1 MKTTAAV
8 DTTTVTHYENFPVAS
23 LLLPRHLRYAVT
35 ILYHFAR
42 SADDI
47 ADEGPLDA
55 RQRLQQLDGYT
66 RHLDA
71 IGKQQLDPSA
81 PPIFQELQKIIR
93 VHELPLVLLHD
104 LLDAF
109 RQDVRQTRYQSKTE
123 LLDYCRRSA
132 NPVGRLM
139 LRLFQ
144 QENPSQLAWSD
155 AICSSLQL
163 INHWQDLAIDL
174 KKSPARIYLPQDDMQ
189 SYGVTESQLHSGC
202 LDDSLRALLRHE
214 CQYARDLMQ
223 QGQPLVH
230 SLSGR
235 IALEVRLIIA
245 GGLLI
250 LDKIAAVDYDV
261 YQKRPVIRPADGPRL
276 LWQALRL

>member
-1 MKTTAAV
+1 MKTAAAV
-8 DTTTVTHYENFPVAS
+8 EHYENFPVAS
-23 LLLPRHLRYAVT
+23 FLLPRHLRYAITV
-35 ILYHFAR
+35 LYHFAR

-55 RQRLQQLDGYT
+55 PARLHQLDSY
-66 RHLDA
+66 RHHLDA
-71 IGKQQLDPSA
+71 IARQRLEASA
-81 PPIFQELQKIIR
+81 PPLFQELQKVILT
-93 VHELPLVLLHD
+93 HDLPLELLHD

-109 RQDVRQTRYQSKTE
+109 RQDVVQTRYQNKAE

-132 NPVGRLM
+132 NPVGRLL
-139 LRLFQ
+139 LRLFR
-144 QENPSQLAWSD
+144 QENPSQLACSD

-189 SYGVTESQLHSGC
+189 SYGVTEEQLFSGHMNEA
-202 LDDSLRALLRHE
+202 LRKLLQHE
-214 CQYARDLMQ
+214 CQYARELMQ
-223 QGQPLVH
+223 QGQALVH

-235 IALEVRLIIA
+235 TALEIRLIIA

-250 LDKIAAVDYDV
+250 LDKIAAANYEVF
-261 YQKRPVIRPADGPRL
+261 QQRPVIRTTDGPRL
-276 LWQALRL
+276 LWRALRL